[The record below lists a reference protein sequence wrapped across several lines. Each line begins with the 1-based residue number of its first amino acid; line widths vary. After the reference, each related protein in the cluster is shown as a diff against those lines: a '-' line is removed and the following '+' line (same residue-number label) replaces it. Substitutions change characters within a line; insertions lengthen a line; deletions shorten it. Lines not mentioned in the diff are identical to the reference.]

1 MRRCEARRRAIGA
14 ALLLLA
20 AASDASATTRS
31 QQLYAKALIPFHA
44 QRWEEARQLLDE
56 AVAADP
62 NDAVAA
68 YYRGLANARLGF
80 PDKAIKDIEHALA
93 VRPDLQPAVLDL
105 GILYFETGQYP
116 AAQEWLQRAYTQ
128 PANRFSAAFFLGLT
142 TLRLG
147 DAKGAQA
154 LFAEAAKDPA
164 LRQSAQYYQ
173 AVAALRAGD
182 TTGGRALLEQV
193 RAGPADTET
202 AQIAK
207 QYLAAPPPVAA
218 AAAAAAP
225 WSVYADGGFGY
236 DSNVTLTPD
245 NVSIAPGKN
254 LVDCYTTVDVMGV
267 PTCVPLDTEG
277 EMDGFFAVALGGTYR
292 LFAVDMGQG
301 SIGYNFYQSVHFQ
314 TPSFDLQNHEVRLD
328 LSSTHY
334 GMFQFGVSGFYDF
347 YLLDYAS
354 FYQQGRGVPWVTLFE
369 GQVAA
374 TQVYYQIIG
383 QDFLGSINSP
393 PSNPG
398 YSVRNPFNP
407 FRDAINNALGL
418 RQFFLLGAPDRYMS
432 IGYQWDNND
441 PTSRDGTDFAY
452 YDNIFDIRVDF
463 GVFDWARG
471 TVGYAVDLQEYK
483 EPNSRTNFSKRR
495 HDVDN
500 QVVVRFVR
508 DITPYLSADL
518 AYFGVFNISNIP
530 DFQYDRNIV
539 EVGLRLHF

>member
-20 AASDASATTRS
+20 TASDAFANTRS

-44 QRWEEARQLLDE
+44 QHWEEARQLLNE

-68 YYRGLANARLGF
+68 YYRGLTNARLGF
-80 PDKAIKDIEHALA
+80 PDKAIKDIEHALS

-116 AAQEWLQRAYTQ
+116 QAQEWLQRAYTQ

-147 DAKGAQA
+147 DATGAQA

-182 TTGGRALLEQV
+182 TSGGRALLEQV

-207 QYLAAPPPVAA
+207 QYLAAPPPVAVA
-218 AAAAAAP
+218 AEAAP

-245 NVSIAPGKN
+245 NVTIRGQNPGEN
-254 LVDCYTTVDVMGV
+254 LVNCYTLVNGK
-267 PTCVPLDTEG
+267 CQRLDTKG
-277 EMDGFFAVALGGTYR
+277 EQDGFFAVALGGRYR
-292 LFAVDMGQG
+292 LFAIDMGQG
-301 SIGYNFYQSVHFQ
+301 SIGYDFYQSVHFQ
-314 TPSFDLQNHEVRLD
+314 TPSFDVQNHEIHLD
-328 LSSTHY
+328 LSSKHY
-334 GMFQFGVSGFYDF
+334 GMLQFGVSGFYDF

-354 FYQQGRGVPWVTLFE
+354 FYQQGRGVPWLTVFE

-407 FRDAINNALGL
+407 FRDAINNAVGL
-418 RQFFLLGAPDRYMS
+418 RQFFLLGAPDRFMS
-432 IGYQWDNND
+432 IGYQWDYND
-441 PTSRDGTDFAY
+441 PLSRDGTDFAY
-452 YDNIFDIRVDF
+452 YDNIFDMRFDF
-463 GVFDWARG
+463 GLFGWARG
-471 TVGYAVDLQEYK
+471 TVGYALDLQDYK
-483 EPNSRTNFSKRR
+483 YRNSRTNFSKRR

-508 DITPYLSADL
+508 DITPFLSADL
-518 AYFGVFNISNIP
+518 AYFGVFNPSNIP